1 MLSTMKAKIKTSKM
15 ITESLKIDEG
25 FVESPLLDEKNIMDS
40 DN

>member
-1 MLSTMKAKIKTSKM
+1 MKSKRKSSKI
-15 ITESLKIDEG
+15 ITESLKIDDG